1 MKFVVVNDIHAN
13 SVALKEFMVGLRNIN
28 FDKLIFLG
36 DALTYGVDVKETID
50 LLHRLEEKYD
60 CVFIKGNHE
69 QTYFDYQNNENYQYK
84 RFPNFLLESIL
95 HSAEQLSF
103 ILEDEFEWVNS
114 FCYEGVIFSHANLF
128 DYSNW
133 SYLNTET
140 DFQSNYNIVV
150 SSKLRGAIF
159 GHTHRA
165 KYKKYKG
172 GVVDS
177 NILEL
182 PVNQTLSFSSND
194 IFLVTNGSLGQP
206 RGSISS
212 FLICD
217 INSTEVVI
225 TSIPLSYNIALHCQS
240 ITESSLTA
248 STKEKLL
255 KYYDKVLP

>member
-1 MKFVVVNDIHAN
+1 MNFVIVNDVHAN
-13 SVALKEFMVGLRNIN
+13 STALKEFIIGLQNIN

-36 DALTYGVDVKETID
+36 DALTYGVNVKETID
-50 LLHRLEEKYD
+50 LLHQLKEKYD

-69 QTYFDYQNNENYQYK
+69 QIYFDYQNNKNYQYK
-84 RFPNFLLESIL
+84 KFPNFLLESIL
-95 HSAEQLSF
+95 HTADQLYL
-103 ILEDEFEWVNS
+103 ILEDEFEWVDY
-114 FCYEGVIFSHANLF
+114 FFYEGVIFSHANLF
-128 DYSNW
+128 EYSNW
-133 SYLNTET
+133 SYLNTEN
-140 DFQSNYNIVV
+140 DFHSNHDVAV
-150 SSKLRGAIF
+150 SNKLRGAIF

-182 PVNQTLSFSSND
+182 PINKTLSFDSNEM
-194 IFLVTNGSLGQP
+194 FLVTNGSLGQP

-217 INSTEVVI
+217 INSTDAII
-225 TSIPLSYNIALHCQS
+225 TSIPINYDTALHCQS
-240 ITESSLTA
+240 ITDSSLTA
-248 STKEKLL
+248 KTKEKLL